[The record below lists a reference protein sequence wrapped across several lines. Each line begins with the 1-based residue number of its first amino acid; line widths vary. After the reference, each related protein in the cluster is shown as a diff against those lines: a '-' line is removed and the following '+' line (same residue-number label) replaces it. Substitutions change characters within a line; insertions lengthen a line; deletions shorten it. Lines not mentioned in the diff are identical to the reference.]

1 LKIKIGS
8 FGVSGL
14 TLVGWGGSS
23 SVSTVEP
30 SYEELAALVVE
41 LTALLVAANARLE
54 QV

>member
-14 TLVGWGGSS
+14 TLVGWVGSS